1 MDKHAVKVVKG
12 DETVIHLPH
21 KFYQKVWYFL
31 GLSGEIIIEVTGPR
45 RHCKQ
50 LCGAMEV

>member
-12 DETVIHLPH
+12 DGTVVHLPY

-31 GLSGEIIIEVTGPR
+31 GLSGEIIIEVTGHR
-45 RHCKQ
+45 
-50 LCGAMEV
+50 